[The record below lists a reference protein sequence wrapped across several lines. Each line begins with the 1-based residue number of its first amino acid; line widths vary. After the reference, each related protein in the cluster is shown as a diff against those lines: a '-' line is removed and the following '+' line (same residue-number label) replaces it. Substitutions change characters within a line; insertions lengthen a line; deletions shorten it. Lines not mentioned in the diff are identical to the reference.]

1 MISEKHK
8 SEDET
13 ITPGSPS
20 TDIIDGALSP
30 SDVES
35 LQQQNANSSSDSR
48 VNRVLLQKNE
58 RSYDNRGGIIK
69 LLHDIVSGIIIGT
82 VCMCILLLLDYYSI
96 INLETARVFRKTAS
110 HVFSTPKI
118 HASIEEEIGQQL
130 ISMNI
135 YNTIINEL
143 SDSKAV
149 IANEQRIYEART
161 TKATTI
167 KGELDI
173 LRVEYD
179 KLIKD
184 TGLDV
189 FCPD

>member
-20 TDIIDGALSP
+20 TDIIDGASSP

-110 HVFSTPKI
+110 HVFSTPEI